1 LESKDFRLS
10 RTKTEY
16 MMCVFSMTRHDDGE
30 VTLDGQLVARKET
43 FRYLESMIQKDGN
56 VDKDIRHKFQPVG

>member
-1 LESKDFRLS
+1 
-10 RTKTEY
+10 
-16 MMCVFSMTRHDDGE
+16 MCVFSMTRHDDGE

-56 VDKDIRHKFQPVG
+56 VDKDIRHKFQSVG